1 MMIRKKLNQLMGNFR
16 VVCLKLLFWMFLL
29 LMRISMILFLC
40 IINLPCLLLA
50 VIIVGSDDFLQ
61 QYRTITANFNEQ
73 RATNY

>member
-29 LMRISMILFLC
+29 LMRISMILFLS
-40 IINLPCLLLA
+40 IITLPCLLLA

>member
-29 LMRISMILFLC
+29 LMRISMILVLC
-40 IINLPCLLLA
+40 IITLPCLLLA

>member
-16 VVCLKLLFWMFLL
+16 VVYLKLLFWMFLL

-40 IINLPCLLLA
+40 IITLPCLLLA

>member
-40 IINLPCLLLA
+40 IITLPCLLLA